1 MSNGEPR
8 NEYVAGAGVGRRHL
22 RMVEG
27 ILGMPLRFA
36 AMPPD
41 LPITDRRWLRTHYAH
56 AYAMLARLL

>member
-36 AMPPD
+36 AMPPN
-41 LPITDRRWLRTHYAH
+41 LPITDRRWLRTHYAN